1 MPLFRPARR
10 RSVASWVRVSLAA
23 GCLVIPWLVTAAPVA
38 STPIRNAVLQAWQQH
53 PTARA
58 TEATLAA
65 AQARADAAAQPL
77 YNPELEWSSEREGS
91 DRTRTLG
98 LSLALDVSGKRRAR
112 ASVGQSE
119 LRHREAQARGTRQG
133 FASQWLASWSRGQ
146 AARQRLQ
153 LGEERRVLMTRFA
166 DLAQKQYGVG
176 DISALERDFAA
187 LARDQ
192 AEADYAALAAEFA
205 DAEAALQAIGT
216 DLATSPALDGA
227 ALPSAEIVSADV
239 LTQLPEWQEA
249 EAIAAAAT
257 GAVQVARTERRP
269 DPTLRV
275 SSGRIDLGSATDQVA
290 TVSVSLP
297 LFVRNSYRAEVVA
310 ATAEADAASAEAQRI
325 QLELGARMKRATTTY
340 EATRAAWKRWRSNP
354 ATSRESRV
362 TLLER
367 LWRAGELSTADYLQQ
382 INQTLDTALAGAE
395 LESRLWQSAT
405 DYLVATG
412 RLESWLGWSD
422 AGELTR

>member
-119 LRHREAQARGTRQG
+119 LRQREAQARGTRQG

-269 DPTLRV
+269 CQPGT
-275 SSGRIDLGSATDQVA
+275 SSSAA
-290 TVSVSLP
+290 L
-297 LFVRNSYRAEVVA
+297 Y
-310 ATAEADAASAEAQRI
+310 
-325 QLELGARMKRATTTY
+325 
-340 EATRAAWKRWRSNP
+340 
-354 ATSRESRV
+354 V
-362 TLLER
+362 T
-367 LWRAGELSTADYLQQ
+367 
-382 INQTLDTALAGAE
+382 
-395 LESRLWQSAT
+395 
-405 DYLVATG
+405 
-412 RLESWLGWSD
+412 RLEI
-422 AGELTR
+422 A

>member
-10 RSVASWVRVSLAA
+10 RSVASWVRVSVAA

-119 LRHREAQARGTRQG
+119 LRQREAQARGTRQG

-227 ALPSAEIVSADV
+227 ALPSADIVSADV

-249 EAIAAAAT
+249 EAIAAAAI

-297 LFVRNSYRAEVVA
+297 LFVRNSYRVEVVA
-310 ATAEADAASAEAQRI
+310 ASAEADAASAEAQRI

>member
-1 MPLFRPARR
+1 MPLFRPTRR
-10 RSVASWVRVSLAA
+10 RAVASWVRVSVAA
-23 GCLVIPWLVTAAPVA
+23 CCLVIPWLAAAAPVA
-38 STPIRNAVLQAWQQH
+38 PTTIRNAVLKAWQQH

-77 YNPELEWSSEREGS
+77 YNPELEWSSEREGN

-112 ASVGQSE
+112 ALVGQSE
-119 LRHREAQARGTRQG
+119 LRQREAQARGTRQG
-133 FASQWLASWSRGQ
+133 FASQWLASWSRAQ
-146 AARQRLQ
+146 TARQRLQ

-205 DAEAALQAIGT
+205 DAEAALQAVGT
-216 DLATSPALDGA
+216 DLATSPVLDGVV
-227 ALPSAEIVSADV
+227 LPSAEIVAAEV

-249 EAIAAAAT
+249 EAIATAAT

-362 TLLER
+362 VLLER